1 MRRRLRARKV
11 IAWGLVLLLAAVAG
25 AMGFAY
31 SYVTDGGRFAALV
44 RREAPRYLPGSLLN
58 VPRVWVRP
66 FLGRL
71 TVAQV
76 DLWQRIGGKPFHAG
90 QIGWMNV
97 ECNLRALAEGRFQ
110 PTEILVSQPVLRL
123 KRRPDGTWN
132 LQGLLAHPWP
142 APPLEVLPVVKVRGG
157 RLELIDGEL
166 DNPAVVLTDVEFQ
179 TAPQADGS
187 VKFEGIARGG
197 PFDRARFEGSVDHRT
212 GRVEFTRTDIT
223 RLQLSDSLRRLLAPA
238 ERLAAQFDGLG
249 LRGGEVDLALR
260 RVVLDPRATPS
271 LRYEVGVNLR
281 GATLVRDDLLPFRLS
296 DVQLAATLR
305 DGDLAIASAEGR
317 NGKTAVRVRGRVGA
331 VDPEASGP
339 LDLHVEVT
347 ELELDERL
355 KARLPA
361 SFLPF
366 WQDYRPEG
374 WIDLGLNVV
383 RPRAGDPVGFGLT
396 VRARDVGIAYK
407 HFPYPLQ
414 HVQGTLVWQGQTIT
428 IAART
433 LASGQWLTAD
443 GTVERPGP
451 DAVVK
456 LDFRSEGF
464 PVDES
469 LFRALP
475 PEFKTVVA
483 EFQPTGSVRGVVH
496 LSRRP
501 PKSPGGK
508 DDVAIHCELD
518 LNSNCSLRWAGLP
531 YLVRDVTGHLDL
543 KPDRWTFTN
552 MKGRNG
558 AAVLAADGEVVHVGP
573 TPADVAVKL
582 AVRAEHLAFDGQLR
596 DALPAEW
603 QATWATLNP
612 SGASRVEA
620 TIAAQPRQHPHYH
633 LKIVPEPAETRV
645 QLALTPVPGSP
656 GAPPAGRPPKTIQL
670 PPMERVAGTFV
681 YDDAGGQPTVE
692 FQGVTCI
699 FREAPVS
706 CRRGQVAMKP
716 GGAFELSVADLVV
729 SKLRLDAELRQNM
742 PPVMADFAERLD
754 DGRAF
759 RLRGDL
765 GISWDG
771 RPGTPA
777 RCAWENAIVVLDGN
791 TVQTGFPLEAI
802 QGQVDHLQGWSDG
815 RSIEVQGVVNLASV
829 HLAGVQVA
837 DFTSPLVVSQN
848 RAHLTN
854 VQARLLGGV
863 VYGDA
868 SVSLDATPHYRARLQ
883 IQDADLAQYTLA
895 LPGRQDLRGRVTARV
910 AVEGDGNDVR
920 TCVGEA
926 EATITQGNLGQL
938 PIALQWIKAANFRR
952 PSKTLFDAASVRA
965 TIADG
970 QATLDP
976 VRFTGDA
983 FSLAGR
989 GTVKLQ
995 GDRELDLRFSPLY
1008 GRDGTRVPIL
1018 STAVRE
1024 ASDRVLDVRVT
1035 GPLADP
1041 VIRPEP
1047 LPGVIGRA
1055 SQAVRDLSERRED
1068 RRPR

>member
-1 MRRRLRARKV
+1 MRRRWRARKV
-11 IAWGLVLLLAAVAG
+11 IGWGLVLLLALGAG

-31 SYVTDGGRFAALV
+31 SYVTDGSRFAALI

-76 DLWQRIGGKPFHAG
+76 DLYQRIDGKPFHAG
-90 QIGWMNV
+90 QVGWMNV
-97 ECNLRALAEGRFQ
+97 ECDLRALTEGRFQ

-123 KRRPDGTWN
+123 KRRADGTWN
-132 LQGLLAHPWP
+132 LRGLFADPWP
-142 APPLEVLPVVKVRGG
+142 APPLEDLPILKVRGG
-157 RLELIDGEL
+157 RLELIDGDA
-166 DNPAVVLTDVEFQ
+166 DNPAVVLTDVEF
-179 TAPQADGS
+179 TTSPQADGT
-187 VKFEGIARGG
+187 VRFEGTARGG
-197 PFDRARFEGSVDHRT
+197 PFDRARFEGSLDHRT
-212 GRVEFTRTDIT
+212 GRLEFARTDVN

-238 ERLAAQFDGLG
+238 GDLAAKFAGLG
-249 LRGGEVDLALR
+249 VRGGEADLALR
-260 RVVLDPRATPS
+260 KVVYDPRATPAV
-271 LRYEVGVNLR
+271 RYELGLTLR
-281 GATLVRDDLLPFRLS
+281 GATLTRADLLPFPLS

-305 DGDLAIASAEGR
+305 DGDLAVASAEGR

-331 VDPEASGP
+331 IDPEAQGP

-355 KARLPA
+355 KAKLPP

-374 WIDLGLNVV
+374 WIDLGVNVV

-396 VRARDVGIAYK
+396 VRARDVGLAYK

-414 HVQGTLVWQGQTIT
+414 HVQGTLVWQGQTIR
-428 IAART
+428 IAGRT
-433 LASGQWLTAD
+433 LASGQWLNAE
-443 GTVERPGP
+443 GTIERPGP

-456 LDFRSEGF
+456 LDFRTEGF
-464 PVDES
+464 PVDET
-469 LFRALP
+469 LLRALP
-475 PEFKTVVA
+475 PEFKTVVS

-496 LSRRP
+496 LTRRP
-501 PKSPGGK
+501 PKAPGAK

-518 LNSNCSLRWAGLP
+518 LNANCSMRWAGLP

-558 AAVLAADGEVVHVGP
+558 PAVLAADGEVVHIGP
-573 TPADVAVKL
+573 TPADVAVRL

-596 DALPAEW
+596 DALPPEW

-612 SGASRVEA
+612 SGSSRVEA
-620 TIAAQPRQHPHYH
+620 TITAQPRQHPHYH

-656 GAPPAGRPPKTIQL
+656 GAAPAGRPPKVIQL
-670 PPMERVAGTFV
+670 PPMEKVAGTFV

-692 FQGVTCI
+692 LSGVSCI

-706 CRRGQVAMKP
+706 CRSGKVTMKP
-716 GGAFELSVADLVV
+716 GGAFELDVADLIV

-742 PPVMADFAERLD
+742 PPVMADFAARLD

-759 RLRGDL
+759 RLHGDL

-771 RPGTPA
+771 RPGEPA
-777 RCAWENAIVVLDGN
+777 RCAWKNALVVFDGN
-791 TVQTGFPLEAI
+791 TVQTGLPLEGL

-815 RSIEVQGVVNLASV
+815 RTIELQGVVNLASV
-829 HLAGVQVA
+829 HLAGVQVS
-837 DFTSPLVVSQN
+837 DFTTPLVVAQN
-848 RAHLTN
+848 RAHLTSI
-854 VQARLLGGV
+854 QARLLGGLV
-863 VYGDA
+863 HGDA
-868 SVSLDATPHYRARLQ
+868 AISLDATPHYSARLQ
-883 IQDADLAQYTLA
+883 IQHADLSQYNLT
-895 LPGRQDLRGRVTARV
+895 LPGRQELRGRVSARL

-920 TCVGEA
+920 TCTGEA
-926 EATITQGNLGQL
+926 EAHVTQGNLGQL
-938 PIALQWIKAANFRR
+938 PIALQWMKAANFRR
-952 PSKTLFDAASVRA
+952 PSKTMFDAAYVKA
-965 TIADG
+965 TLADG
-970 QATLDP
+970 LATLDP

-995 GDRELDLRFSPLY
+995 GDREVDLRLSPLY

-1024 ASDRVLDVRVT
+1024 ASDRVLDVRVL

-1047 LPGVIGRA
+1047 LPGVLGRA
-1055 SQAVRDLSERRED
+1055 SQAVRELSERREE
-1068 RRPR
+1068 RRAR